1 MLQGLFGR
9 LMERDKETGLSPMQ
23 NFAAALDPL
32 IMPEMRGGEAIRQR
46 GLQRVSADRRNA
58 TIQELQKRA
67 DAGDAIAQ
75 RYLQGIQSGAL
86 DMKTGFAGY
95 LNEVAANERLQT
107 EMAQRLAIANASA
120 AKSSTGV
127 QSSQFLPL
135 GRGSQYLDRQGN
147 VVVIDSNNKTL
158 TGQEAFDY
166 IQQAFADKQ
175 AYDVEVAGGKKS
187 AQVTAESQAKAFIG
201 LPALEQTT
209 SEVMQAVQLVRNNPN
224 LASVLGKE
232 HGLIDPNN
240 SPAATI
246 ALYSQNQVDLMNDIE
261 YLQSVIFMQAFESLK
276 GAGPITEKEA
286 EAGLKAVANLRRT
299 SSPEAFARQ
308 LDIIEGKLARTMET
322 ARREAGMEP
331 SSTSQQT
338 SSTPQQNSTTQMQ
351 SDARG
356 EYEWVDM
363 GNGVKKKVYK

>member
-1 MLQGLFGR
+1 MIQGLFGN
-9 LMERDKETGLSPMQ
+9 LMKRNETTGLSPMQ
-23 NFAAALDPL
+23 NFAQALDPL
-32 IMPEMRGGEAIRQR
+32 ILPEMRMGEAIRQR
-46 GLQRVSADRRNA
+46 GLQRVQDMRRNK
-58 TIQELQKRA
+58 TIQELETRA
-67 DAGDAIAQ
+67 NNGDAVAQ
-75 RYLQGIQSGAL
+75 RYLQGIRSGAL

-95 LNEVAANERLQT
+95 LNEVAANERMQK

-209 SEVMQAVQLVRNNPN
+209 AEVMQAVQLVRNNPN
-224 LASVLGKE
+224 LAGVLGKE

-240 SPAATI
+240 SPVATL
-246 ALYSQNQVDLMNDIE
+246 AVYSQDQVDLMNDIE

-331 SSTSQQT
+331 SNE
-338 SSTPQQNSTTQMQ
+338 PQQSSTTQTQ

-363 GNGVKKKVYK
+363 GGGVKKKVYK